1 MLYQWLADVVLVLHL
16 AFILF
21 VVLGGLLVFRWR
33 WILYLHLPAAVWG
46 VLIEF
51 FGWIC
56 PLTPLEN
63 LLRIRAGGAG
73 YEEGFIVHYLLPLIY
88 PGGLTREVGLQ
99 LGLALIGVNLLI
111 YGIWLARRR
120 RG

>member
-1 MLYQWLADVVLVLHL
+1 MLYQWLADFVLVLHL

-21 VVLGGLLVFRWR
+21 VLLGGLLVFRWR
-33 WILYLHLPAAVWG
+33 WILYLHLPAAIWG

-73 YEEGFIVHYLLPLIY
+73 YEEGFISHYLLPLIY
-88 PGGLTREVGLQ
+88 PAGLTPEVGLL
-99 LGLALIGVNLLI
+99 LGLIVIGVNLII
-111 YGIWLARRR
+111 YGVWLARRR
-120 RG
+120 QE